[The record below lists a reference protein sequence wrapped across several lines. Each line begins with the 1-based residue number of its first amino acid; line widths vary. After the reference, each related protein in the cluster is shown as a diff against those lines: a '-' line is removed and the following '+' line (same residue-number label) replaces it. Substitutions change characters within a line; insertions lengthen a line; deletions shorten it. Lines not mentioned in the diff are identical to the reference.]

1 MSFEGKV
8 VAITGGGSGMGRAV
22 AAAFLE
28 SGARVVLN
36 GRREPV
42 LAETARELDPSG
54 TRMRV
59 VSGDIGRSETG
70 KRLVAAA
77 VSAFGGLDTL
87 VNAAGIFAPKPFV
100 DHVEADLDAYLGT
113 ILKGTFFASQAAVP
127 ALRARGGGAI
137 VNIGSMWASQAVA
150 ATPSSAYSAAKAGV
164 HALTKNLAMELA
176 PLQIRVNTLAPAVVD
191 TPVYRAFVPE
201 ADIPKVLASFDAFH
215 PLGRVGTTADVV
227 GAVLFFAGEGARWIT
242 GTVLPVDGGVMAG
255 RV

>member
-22 AAAFLE
+22 AAAMLQQ
-28 SGARVVLN
+28 GARVVLN
-36 GRREPV
+36 GRREQV
-42 LAETARELDPSG
+42 LTEAARALDPTG
-54 TRMRV
+54 ARVRV
-59 VSGDIGRSETG
+59 VAGDVARPETG
-70 KRLVAAA
+70 KQLVAAA
-77 VSAFGGLDTL
+77 TSAFGGLDTL
-87 VNAAGIFAPKPFV
+87 VNAAGIFAPKAFV

-191 TPVYRAFVPE
+191 TPVYKAFVPE

-227 GAVLFFAGEGARWIT
+227 GAVLFFAGDGSRWIT

>member
-1 MSFEGKV
+1 MFTRF
-8 VAITGGGSGMGRAV
+8 VAI
-22 AAAFLE
+22 
-28 SGARVVLN
+28 
-36 GRREPV
+36 
-42 LAETARELDPSG
+42 D
-54 TRMRV
+54 
-59 VSGDIGRSETG
+59 D
-70 KRLVAAA
+70 
-77 VSAFGGLDTL
+77 
-87 VNAAGIFAPKPFV
+87 
-100 DHVEADLDAYLGT
+100 
-113 ILKGTFFASQAAVP
+113 KGTFFASQAAVP